1 MDNGGG
7 TGNPDRF
14 RKIKDCF
21 MEEVL
26 ALKIHLDS
34 NRQ

>member
-26 ALKIHLDS
+26 SKLRPYIWV
-34 NRQ
+34 